1 MVHIACFLKDIY
13 FNWKTGHLR
22 FRRGDTL
29 KNLYF
34 QDGSLIFTKTN
45 VPDERLGEVLY
56 NSGKISREAFRS
68 IPQFLKS
75 AAMLGET
82 LVQKKFISQK
92 DLYEGLITQM
102 TTITLSL
109 FPCFDAE
116 ISFRERD
123 RFFEEGFEQKI
134 NLVHLI
140 EQGIRMMPFHPSLR
154 ELMENKV
161 PVSASVENVHRLT
174 EEEKFLLNLVDGEKD
189 VDDLLAAQAG
199 SPEEF
204 WKTLYLLYCLAIVDF
219 KESQKKRTE
228 EKAEEEKEQP
238 QASADME
245 ARIKE
250 ALELRKSLPDLDYEQ
265 VLGVPPHADESE
277 IKKAYFKMAR
287 KFHPD
292 LFGRHLTSEFKSQI
306 EEVFDYITKAYRFLL
321 SKEPRAAPVSKP
333 AAAKEEIERD
343 RVKNAEI
350 RFRQGKTL
358 FTRGRFEEAIVL
370 LEEAVRRRNDK
381 GDYYLLLAM
390 AESKIPAMRK
400 KAEMNFL
407 IAIKLEPWNPEGFI
421 GLGFLYKQEGL
432 LARAKKQFEKALEI
446 DPEHQTARQELRLI
460 SGKSDEKKGLKEI
473 LSMDLFGS
481 KKK

>member
-45 VPDERLGEVLY
+45 VPDERLGEILY
-56 NSGKISREAFRS
+56 NSGKISKEAFRS

-82 LVQKKFISQK
+82 LVQKKFVSQK
-92 DLYEGLITQM
+92 DLYEGLIIQM
-102 TTITLSL
+102 TSITISL
-109 FPCFDAE
+109 FPYFDAE

-140 EQGIRMMPFHPSLR
+140 EQGIRMMPFHRSLQQF
-154 ELMENKV
+154 MENRV
-161 PVSASVENVHRLT
+161 PVTASAENVHRLT
-174 EEEKFLLNLVDGEKD
+174 EEEKFLLNLVDGKKD
-189 VDDLLAAQAG
+189 AGDLLAAKAG

-204 WKTLYLLYCLAIVDF
+204 WKTLYLLYCLEVVDL
-219 KESQKKRTE
+219 EEPRKKRTE
-228 EKAEEEKEQP
+228 EEGGRART
-238 QASADME
+238 SADLE
-245 ARIKE
+245 ARIEE
-250 ALELRKSLPDLDYEQ
+250 ALELRKKLPDLDYEQ
-265 VLGVPPHADESE
+265 VLGVSAYADETE

-292 LFGRHLTSEFKSQI
+292 LFGRHLTPEFKSQI

-321 SKEPRAAPVSKP
+321 SREPKAAAASKP
-333 AAAKEEIERD
+333 AAAREEIERD
-343 RVKNAEI
+343 RSKNADI

-358 FTRGRFEEAIVL
+358 YSRGRFEEAIAL
-370 LEEAVRRRNDK
+370 LEEAVRRKDDK
-381 GDYYLLLAM
+381 GDYYLLLAL
-390 AESKIPAMRK
+390 AESKIPALRK
-400 KAEMNFL
+400 KAERNFL
-407 IAIKLEPWNPEGFI
+407 RAIKLEAWNPEGFV

-432 LARAKKQFEKALEI
+432 LARAKIQFEKALEI
-446 DPEHQTARQELRLI
+446 DPEHKTALQELRLI
-460 SGKSDEKKGLKEI
+460 TGKSGERKGLKDI